1 MRKFLLI
8 TLCLL
13 LGLLAGCS
21 AFQTEFR
28 DEQGQALD
36 HPYGD
41 EPPIVRLSFHLNWD
55 IPVFVSVNGGTK
67 VPLPYGRTFPVE
79 TRAQK
84 YIQYELWWI
93 ERIGGSDDRL
103 SGVEHHVTGLYTG
116 ETIIIDEF
124 LLRGW
129 TKIEVVIYNSSSQ
142 TKSFATMQG
151 ESFTLRPQEERT
163 LFVVAGD
170 FTLIWPANNG
180 ETIRGRTQLLPG
192 RRVPWKN
199 RSVNAVI
206 MIHDF
211 TPNMNQRRILRNG
224 GYLKL

>member
-1 MRKFLLI
+1 MRKFPLI
-8 TLCLL
+8 SLCLL

-28 DEQGQALD
+28 DEQGRALD

-41 EPPIVRLSFHLNWD
+41 EPPIVRLNFQLSWD
-55 IPVFVSVNGGTK
+55 VPVFVSVNGGTK

-142 TKSFATMQG
+142 VKTFSSMQG
-151 ESFTLRPQEERT
+151 GSFTLRPQEEKT

-170 FTLIWPANNG
+170 FDLTWNDNKG
-180 ETIRGRTQLLPG
+180 NTVRGRRQLLAG
-192 RRVPWKN
+192 HKVPWKN
-199 RSVNAVI
+199 RAVDAVI
-206 MIHDF
+206 AIHDF
-211 TPNMNQRRILRNG
+211 IPNMTQRRILRNG
-224 GYLKL
+224 GYLRL

>member
-21 AFQTEFR
+21 ALQTEFR
-28 DEQGQALD
+28 DEHGRALD

-41 EPPIVRLSFHLNWD
+41 EPVIVKVRFQQNYNGW
-55 IPVFVSVNGGTK
+55 VAVSVDGGPRVT
-67 VPLPYGRTFPVE
+67 VPYGQSFSVE
-79 TRAQK
+79 MRSKKVTN
-84 YIQYELWWI
+84 YEIWWA
-93 ERIGGSDDRL
+93 EWVGSDNL
-103 SGVEHHVTGLYTG
+103 LHGTEHQIVGLYTG

-142 TKSFATMQG
+142 VKTFSSMQG
-151 ESFTLRPQEERT
+151 GSFTLRPQEEKT

-170 FTLIWPANNG
+170 FDLTWNDNKG
-180 ETIRGRTQLLPG
+180 NTVRGRRQLLAG
-192 RRVPWKN
+192 HKVPWKN
-199 RSVNAVI
+199 RAVDAVI
-206 MIHDF
+206 AIHDF
-211 TPNMNQRRILRNG
+211 IPNMTQRRILRNG
-224 GYLKL
+224 GYLRL